1 MTMGWVAGGIA
12 VAGLASAYMGS
23 QASSNAAQ
31 TQANAANNATASNN
45 ANLERQIGI
54 NAPFV
59 TAGTNAMNKLSS
71 QAPYI
76 PTTFDYNQNKDPGTQ
91 FRLDQGLK
99 AMNATAA
106 ARGGLISGNALRAG
120 QDYGQAQGSQEYQN
134 AFSRYLSKNAQDL
147 QAFNVNT
154 SNNLFLTGIGQASAN
169 NTGAAIGT
177 TAASNAAN
185 IIGAGNANAAGQVGS
200 ANAYTSALNNGVN
213 AYQTNALINSIRN
226 NNTSAYTGPNNYQYT
241 P

>member
-23 QASSNAAQ
+23 QASQSAAQ
-31 TQANAANNATASNN
+31 TQANAAGQATASNN

-59 TAGTNAMNKLSS
+59 TAGTNAMNKLSA
-71 QAPYI
+71 QAPYT
-76 PTTFDYNQNKDPGTQ
+76 PSAFNFQADPGYAFTLEEGNKQ
-91 FRLDQGLK
+91 L
-99 AMNATAA
+99 NATAA
-106 ARGGLISGNALRAG
+106 ARGGLISGNALTAA
-120 QDYGQAQGSQEYQN
+120 QQYGQGLGSTYYQQAYGN
-134 AFSRYLSKNAQDL
+134 YLSKNAQDL
-147 QAFNVNT
+147 QAYNVNT
-154 SNNLFLTGIGQASAN
+154 SNNQFLTNIGQASAN

-177 TAASNAAN
+177 TAASNASN
-185 IIGAGNANAAGQVGS
+185 IIGAGNATAAGQVGS
-200 ANAYTSALNNGVN
+200 ANTYTSALNNGVN